1 MLVLFAEMRKRL
13 GRKIEKY
20 GYFNFEMG
28 IRDPSGDILSKF
40 LADESG
46 LWAMVYKFG
55 ICQCI
60 GVILNQAL
68 RYKEYRE
75 SLIMKGQKQRP
86 WGASAIRTWE
96 EERIQQR
103 RRRDGL

>member
-1 MLVLFAEMRKRL
+1 
-13 GRKIEKY
+13 
-20 GYFNFEMG
+20 MG

-55 ICQCI
+55 ICRCI

-68 RYKEYRE
+68 RYKE
-75 SLIMKGQKQRP
+75 LQRVFDNE
-86 WGASAIRTWE
+86 GAEAEALGCISN
-96 EERIQQR
+96 
-103 RRRDGL
+103 

>member
-1 MLVLFAEMRKRL
+1 MIRSVLVLFAEMRKRL

-28 IRDPSGDILSKF
+28 IRDPSGDVLSKF

-55 ICQCI
+55 VYQCI
-60 GVILNQAL
+60 GVILNHAL
-68 RYKEYRE
+68 RYKELQRE
-75 SLIMKGQKQRP
+75 FDDE
-86 WGASAIRTWE
+86 GAEAEALGCISI
-96 EERIQQR
+96 
-103 RRRDGL
+103 

>member
-68 RYKEYRE
+68 RYKELQRE
-75 SLIMKGQKQRP
+75 FGNE
-86 WGASAIRTWE
+86 GAEAEALGYVSN
-96 EERIQQR
+96 
-103 RRRDGL
+103 